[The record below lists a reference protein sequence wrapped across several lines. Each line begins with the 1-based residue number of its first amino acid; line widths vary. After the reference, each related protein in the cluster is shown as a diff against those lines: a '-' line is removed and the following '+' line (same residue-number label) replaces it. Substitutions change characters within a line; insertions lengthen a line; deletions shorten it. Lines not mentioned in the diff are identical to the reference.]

1 MRDSVSI
8 EYTLSADLP
17 LGFLHGGG
25 GGAHKKATKCTAQKE
40 KNCVRN
46 ALVNA
51 STRTFMD
58 IFAAIL
64 TALDIAD
71 IRIFVV
77 KYYWKQKA
85 LQISDDVRE
94 SFRVRL
100 SFRIN
105 AEAFFWVCGLFC
117 VSGFRLRLKN
127 LSSSFASSLEA
138 CSSKTCFRAKNEKS
152 AFLLACSSSWETLLV

>member
-1 MRDSVSI
+1 
-8 EYTLSADLP
+8 
-17 LGFLHGGG
+17 
-25 GGAHKKATKCTAQKE
+25 
-40 KNCVRN
+40 
-46 ALVNA
+46 
-51 STRTFMD
+51 MD

-105 AEAFFWVCGLFC
+105 AEAFFGYVGFFASQVLEIEKSLVF
-117 VSGFRLRLKN
+117 FRLFSGGVQL
-127 LSSSFASSLEA
+127 
-138 CSSKTCFRAKNEKS
+138 
-152 AFLLACSSSWETLLV
+152 

>member
-1 MRDSVSI
+1 
-8 EYTLSADLP
+8 
-17 LGFLHGGG
+17 
-25 GGAHKKATKCTAQKE
+25 
-40 KNCVRN
+40 
-46 ALVNA
+46 
-51 STRTFMD
+51 MD

-117 VSGFRLRLKN
+117 VSGFRDWKISRL
-127 LSSSFASSLEA
+127 LSPLLWRSAALKPVFER
-138 CSSKTCFRAKNEKS
+138 KMRRALS
-152 AFLLACSSSWETLLV
+152 FLLALPLERRFLCNLFTALLHSSSTTHYIFPTHPTWLITTTKRWLRRKRNKAEECYRRWPRRWRS

>member
-1 MRDSVSI
+1 MPVIRWEIRWV
-8 EYTLSADLP
+8 LSTHWALICLSD
-17 LGFLHGGG
+17 FCIW
-25 GGAHKKATKCTAQKE
+25 GGAAVRTKKRRKKCTAQKE

-105 AEAFFWVCGLFC
+105 AEAFFWVWAFLRLRF
-117 VSGFRLRLKN
+117 LRLKN
-127 LSSSFASSLEA
+127 LSFFPPLLWRSA
-138 CSSKTCFRAKNEKS
+138 SKTCFRVKNEKS
-152 AFLLACSSSWETLLV
+152 SFPLCS